1 MSVEVTTT
9 GGTIVS
15 ASTGSGTSVSLTSS
29 STSVS
34 VTSPAANSVSITSKG
49 PKGDTGATGPIGPEI
64 AGGPYLPLSAG
75 SGFPLTGELDM
86 SSNKITDVLAGTNN
100 LDAVNYQQLTAAVLG
115 VLVYKGIWNAT
126 TNDPALESGAG
137 TVGSYYIVS
146 TAGTT
151 ALDGISDWV
160 VGDWAVFSDLPTD
173 AWQKIDNTSILGG
186 GGTGGKL
193 PVWTGSGTS
202 KTLGDSVITEASSK
216 IGIGT
221 TAPSKRLDIRT
232 NGVGDGITLATSTPK
247 TFALISNGN
256 SESFPVGKFNLWYGT
271 TNVVGI
277 TALSNT
283 MELSGGYATGG
294 IIKFRSHNTEVMRM
308 TNVGLGIGTTSPGF
322 NLDIYEDS
330 SETLPMIKL
339 RQDGV
344 GDATIGFNIIG
355 STQASVGLDNSDEDK
370 FKISRSEAL
379 GSSTQLT
386 IDSSGNVGIGTASPA
401 SKLHLQDTSDV
412 YVTLESSNAS
422 TAEEV
427 AIKYSNYSTGS
438 NFWWEGLNQS
448 EAWSLAYGTSF
459 SGANTRLTVQSTGN
473 VGIGT
478 TSPAKKLD
486 VSGIIRGMGTGA
498 TNLGSTV
505 TGAAFQTEYTHN
517 PSVGLLSI
525 GSLQSGGGGLAHYIQ
540 AVNTAG
546 TTAKNIVLNPYGGNV
561 GIGTTAP
568 AYKLDVNGTGF
579 FDGRVTIKSQGVG
592 DSISILES
600 STSNK
605 AVYMGESAVGHG
617 FLTLFEKSV
626 GEVIKFDA
634 NGNSFINRGNVGI
647 GTTSPAGLLHVS
659 SGTSGDAIVIIES
672 DTDNNDENDNPQLQF
687 KQDGGS
693 TIAKAGLTG
702 NAGTIFTNSLANA
715 AYFGNDEAASLQ
727 LYANATA
734 RLTIREDGNV
744 GIGTTSPASKLHV
757 AGTVQVGVDD
767 TGHDVQFF
775 GATSGS
781 YMLWDESADVLNF
794 VNSKINITGSG
805 GSQLSVTAGNAAWDA
820 SINLDTSGA
829 NGQWQIK
836 AEGSD
841 ETFRIVN
848 IDQGGTAP
856 LTIHPTTKATT
867 FAGDVYVLDSLKLRA
882 GNAGDLSML
891 HNGTNSFLQNETGN
905 LTIVNYTD
913 DKDILFQSD
922 DGAGGVAEYFR
933 LDGSAATHDG
943 SATTALTTNWP
954 DKSKIT
960 LGTGSD
966 LQIYHDGS
974 NSYII
979 DAGTGDLL
987 NYFSNDWKVIKYG
1000 SSEICIAATSDGSVD
1015 LYYDSALKLKTVT
1028 AGVEITGE
1036 LSATAGVRM
1045 GNDTATASADNVG
1058 TQRYRATA
1066 NNSYVE
1072 MSMQTAAS
1080 GYSWVIIK
1088 ENSW

>member
-15 ASTGSGTSVSLTSS
+15 ASTGSGTSVNLTSS

-86 SSNKITDVLAGTNN
+86 TSNKITDVLAGTNN

-221 TAPSKRLDIRT
+221 ANPSDLFTVVGNARVTGQLKLADGSASAPSIAHRADENT
-232 NGVGDGITLATSTPK
+232 GM
-247 TFALISNGN
+247 F
-256 SESFPVGKFNLWYGT
+256 FPANDTIGFT
-271 TNVVGI
+271 T
-277 TALSNT
+277 SNT
-283 MELSGGYATGG
+283 ERLRVTSAG
-294 IIKFRSHNTEVMRM
+294 RV
-308 TNVGLGIGTTSPGF
+308 GIGTASPASTIHAVGSGELLRLDDSSATGNPYLSLFQSGTRRSYIQLHDTDNTLHIASEYGDVAFKAASSAGSDSDTEYMRIKAGGNVGIGTASPGF

-386 IDSSGNVGIGTASPA
+386 IDSSGNVGIGTTSPRGKLDLTNGSSGQSYSNVSGLLIDVNGTSNSYYALRVGSNSGNSHLSVTNAGNVGIGTASPA
-401 SKLHLQDTSDV
+401 AKLDVAGNTDANVFLGRARFGSHVSD
-412 YVTLESSNAS
+412 YLYLSHYDQAS
-422 TAEEV
+422 QN
-427 AIKYSNYSTGS
+427 NYA
-438 NFWWEGLNQS
+438 LNQS
-448 EAWSLAYGTSF
+448 AAGSTSLNAPTGQNVVLRINNSAKLF
-459 SGANTRLTVQSTGN
+459 VQGSSGN

-478 TSPAKKLD
+478 TSPNRDLQIGDGSSNSVLALVGPTTGLSQIALGDTDDDNYAQIILDNSTNKLQ
-486 VSGIIRGMGTGA
+486 IQ
-498 TNLGSTV
+498 N
-505 TGAAFQTEYTHN
+505 
-517 PSVGLLSI
+517 
-525 GSLQSGGGGLAHYIQ
+525 GGGGTVSNRGITLDSSE
-540 AVNTAG
+540 
-546 TTAKNIVLNPYGGNV
+546 NV
-561 GIGTTAP
+561 GIGT
-568 AYKLDVNGTGF
+568 
-579 FDGRVTIKSQGVG
+579 S
-592 DSISILES
+592 
-600 STSNK
+600 
-605 AVYMGESAVGHG
+605 
-617 FLTLFEKSV
+617 
-626 GEVIKFDA
+626 
-634 NGNSFINRGNVGI
+634 
-647 GTTSPAGLLHVS
+647 
-659 SGTSGDAIVIIES
+659 
-672 DTDNNDENDNPQLQF
+672 
-687 KQDGGS
+687 
-693 TIAKAGLTG
+693 
-702 NAGTIFTNSLANA
+702 
-715 AYFGNDEAASLQ
+715 
-727 LYANATA
+727 
-734 RLTIREDGNV
+734 
-744 GIGTTSPASKLHV
+744 SPASKLHV

-767 TGHDVQFF
+767 TGHDVKFY
-775 GATSGS
+775 GATSGK
-781 YMLWDESADVLNF
+781 YMLWDESADSLMF
-794 VNSKINITGSG
+794 PDSTYAQFG
-805 GSQLSVTAGNAAWDA
+805 
-820 SINLDTSGA
+820 TS
-829 NGQWQIK
+829 
-836 AEGSD
+836 
-841 ETFRIVN
+841 
-848 IDQGGTAP
+848 
-856 LTIHPTTKATT
+856 
-867 FAGDVYVLDSLKLRA
+867 
-882 GNAGDLSML
+882 GDLSIS
-891 HNGTNSFLQNETGN
+891 HNGSTSLITNYTGD
-905 LTIVNYTD
+905 LKIVNHAN
-913 DKDILFQSD
+913 DKDIIFQSD
-922 DGAGGVAEYFR
+922 DGSGGTATYFS

-943 SATTALTTNWP
+943 SATTSLTTNWP

-1028 AGVEITGE
+1028 AGVEITGGV
-1036 LSATAGVRM
+1036 SATAGVRM

-1072 MSMQTAAS
+1072 MCMQTAAS